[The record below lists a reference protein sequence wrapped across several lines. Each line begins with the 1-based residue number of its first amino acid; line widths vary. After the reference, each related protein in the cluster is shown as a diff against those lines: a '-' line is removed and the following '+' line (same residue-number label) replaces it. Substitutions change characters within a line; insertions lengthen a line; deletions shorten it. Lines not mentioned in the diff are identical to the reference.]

1 MNKPERIESSAL
13 RTTTPARGPRPS
25 RRFRRANL
33 SEACAALLATKQ
45 RTSLALIGIVIGV
58 ASVSSMISVGTIV
71 RAEAARQFHELGTDI
86 VKIRL
91 RARSQDAER
100 TSIKLHDAERITGLA
115 SIQSSAPYTTRSAT
129 AVLGGTTTMPVQVIG
144 ATAATVDLNRLEV
157 SNGRFVSQLDGTR
170 HYCTIGAT
178 VAQELREATGGTVIG
193 EAVRVGNTVLT
204 VVGALASTPLGQR
217 AFDANRAVVIPIA
230 AAARVTPQA
239 TLRDIMARMSPGAH
253 YREAARQ
260 LRTYFRYRA
269 PAARVQVRSAEE
281 LIEQLHQ
288 QMRLYTL
295 LLGTVGGISL
305 LVGGIGVMN
314 VMLVA
319 VTERKTE
326 IGVRRSLGARRSDIQ
341 AQFLTEALILSLAGG
356 AIGALLA
363 ILTTYGICHF
373 TGWSFTMSAQGTLL
387 GAIVA
392 GGAGIIF
399 GLLPAHQAARLD
411 PVIALQA

>member
-1 MNKPERIESSAL
+1 MNQPGHIAPIDAG
-13 RTTTPARGPRPS
+13 TTTAAPRRRPS
-25 RRFRRANL
+25 RRLRRATL
-33 SEACAALLATKQ
+33 GEACAALLATKQ

-58 ASVSSMISVGTIV
+58 ASVSSMVSVGTIV
-71 RAEAARQFHELGTDI
+71 RAEAALRFQELGTDI

-91 RARSQDAER
+91 RARSDGGGRIAIR
-100 TSIKLHDAERITGLA
+100 LHDAERITGLA
-115 SIQSSAPYTTRSAT
+115 TIHSSAPYTTRSAT
-129 AVLGGTTTMPVQVIG
+129 AVLGAATTMPVQVIG
-144 ATAATVDLNRLEV
+144 STAATVDLNRLELAR
-157 SNGRFVSQLDGTR
+157 GRFVSTLDTTGR
-170 HYCTIGAT
+170 FCTIGAAI
-178 VAQELREATGGTVIG
+178 AQQIRETTGSQPIG
-193 EAVRVGNTVLT
+193 ETLRIGNHLLT
-204 VVGALASTPLGQR
+204 VVGVLASSPMGQR
-217 AFDANRAVVIPIA
+217 AFDPDRAVLIPIA
-230 AAARVTPQA
+230 AAARITPLA
-239 TLRDIMARMSPGAH
+239 TLRDIMARMSPGAD
-253 YREAARQ
+253 YRDATRQ

-269 PAARVQVRSAEE
+269 PAARIQVRSAEE
-281 LIEQLHQ
+281 LIEQMHQ

-356 AIGALLA
+356 ALGALLA
-363 ILTTYGICHF
+363 IGTTYAICHF
-373 TGWSFTMSAQGTLL
+373 TGWPFTMSAQGMLL
-387 GAIVA
+387 GTIVA

-411 PVIALQA
+411 PVTALQA